1 MSADLTP
8 EPGQVCRGFSRRRL
22 ALAAGGRAEAA
33 GGSARGLTEAQAH
46 RRVRECEAGPART
59 GSSGRWGARGT
70 AAPPCRAVRPVRG
83 RARPRARPAAASI
96 PARGPRSERPDPRRP
111 ARAPARRPPAD
122 GRGACPRE
130 PGRSPG
136 ASWRRRRRVEP
147 RGAAGRAGATGPE
160 SPGPREAAAAQ
171 RGRRGRSSAVQS
183 GVSVSAA
190 RPEGGAA
197 GPPPQGRSEPQG
209 GRARGGG
216 PPPRTGRAGGG
227 SRRPRP
233 ALLVGARKSGRP
245 GPPAPRWEEGVARR
259 DRG

>member
-1 MSADLTP
+1 MKLFLILCQFLLEAFAGVARLSADLTP

-183 GVSVSAA
+183 GD
-190 RPEGGAA
+190 A
-197 GPPPQGRSEPQG
+197 GQAVLVPDTLLWASRVGRRHCLPMQTH
-209 GRARGGG
+209 RG
-216 PPPRTGRAGGG
+216 P
-227 SRRPRP
+227 
-233 ALLVGARKSGRP
+233 
-245 GPPAPRWEEGVARR
+245 W
-259 DRG
+259 